1 MKAHQLFGGLSPA
14 LAGEILEFAY
24 TSDKPLYRTAVDAVA
39 KLRKLRPVFLERQ
52 PRTERHASM
61 ATALS
66 RPGLELAADG
76 LIRNWLLKKNTTM
89 LTDFLDSLKIS
100 HDKGVVEDLPPTID
114 EAALESAVEALLAKY
129 SPEAVAVYLHAFHE
143 MNESKWS
150 NLAAHLET
158 DPRLQFRKTAEVK

>member
-1 MKAHQLFGGLSPA
+1 MKAHQVFGGLSPA
-14 LAGEILEFAY
+14 LAGEILEFAHS
-24 TSDKPLYRTAVDAVA
+24 SDKPLYRTALDAVA

-89 LTDFLDSLKIS
+89 LTDFLDSLKIQ
-100 HDKGVVEDLPPTID
+100 HDKGVVEDLPQTVD
-114 EAALESAVEALLAKY
+114 ETALESAVETLLSKY
-129 SPEAVAVYLHAFHE
+129 PPEAVAVYLHAFHE
-143 MNESKWS
+143 MNEGKWS

-158 DPRLQFRKTAEVK
+158 DPRLQFKKAAS